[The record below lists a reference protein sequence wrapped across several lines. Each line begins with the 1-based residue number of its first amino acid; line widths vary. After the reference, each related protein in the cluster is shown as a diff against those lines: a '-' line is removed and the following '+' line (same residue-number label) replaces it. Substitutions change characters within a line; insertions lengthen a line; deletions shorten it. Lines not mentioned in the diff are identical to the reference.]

1 MLSAIR
7 EEEINEKRIER
18 RIKKKEKEGSE
29 GEKNIP
35 PQYMPLLHI
44 DYF

>member
-7 EEEINEKRIER
+7 EEERNEKRMETR
-18 RIKKKEKEGSE
+18 RKKKEREGSE